1 MEKYEN
7 KQKIVTILKILV
19 ITALITLNIYV
30 IYNNIE
36 LNKINNSKIKDK
48 HIEKEIKEKIKSLI
62 KNGDNIEIYQE
73 IDQEQI
79 EKIIDHPII
88 KKSIEDKVSKEI
100 KFLNPKIEQENNKN
114 NGNIDDIKEKLDKE
128 QQLLYNDKNHN
139 TKFFPKNK
147 SNFIPY
153 EKIIGMDKEKEALEE
168 FLDYLQNPENYSD
181 EKLGYVENPKGVIL
195 YGCPGTGKTLL
206 ARSLSLK
213 AGDQVSFYEI
223 ASPEFSC
230 SLVGESPEKVRNLFK
245 DVRNNNKK
253 NNIKASIIFI
263 DECEEIFKNLSNMGE
278 NSNKDLGNIVN
289 QFKIELTSTE
299 NDPKKPI
306 FIIGATNYFEQI
318 DEAIKSR
325 LDYHIEVKTLNK
337 KDRVFFL
344 ENRIKHR
351 KNNFE
356 KNALKYLLE
365 DINNEI
371 DKYPEV
377 KRSNRVLDQLLNSIM
392 RNAAKDKRNIAQK
405 KDIKKAFENIYNSSK
420 N

>member
-263 DECEEIFKNLSNMGE
+263 DECEEIFKNLSNIGE